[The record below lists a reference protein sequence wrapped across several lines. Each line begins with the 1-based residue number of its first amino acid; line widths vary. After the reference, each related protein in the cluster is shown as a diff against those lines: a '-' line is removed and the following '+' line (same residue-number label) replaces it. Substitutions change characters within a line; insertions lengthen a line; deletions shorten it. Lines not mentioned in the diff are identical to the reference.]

1 MQVVARVLTLLGQA
15 LERVLTGRSEFRFTT
30 SEFQQTPSVND
41 PIQARMVLKQV
52 QAELEQGF
60 GLRLQEPVLLDLER
74 PPVRGWKAAVAG
86 PEAHI
91 GRYAPRW
98 LGERRVHRIMIVPGL
113 GRSRFRAVLAHELV
127 HAWQAE
133 KGVLRRSRGLREGM
147 ARWVE
152 YHVLLRAGLQA
163 EARRLF
169 RLRRFL
175 LGRSWRDILEHER
188 LHGRQATVEWL
199 RTLDG
204 GGSPGDSRGD

>member
-1 MQVVARVLTLLGQA
+1 MQVVAKVLTVLGQT

-30 SEFQQTPSVND
+30 SEFHQTPSVND
-41 PIQARMVLKQV
+41 PIQARMVLKEV
-52 QAELEQGF
+52 QSELEQSF
-60 GLRLQEPVLLDLER
+60 GLSLQEPVLLNLER
-74 PPVRGWKAAVAG
+74 PPVRGWKAAVAT

-91 GRYAPRW
+91 GRYVPRW

-113 GRSRFRAVLAHELV
+113 DRPRFRAVLAHELV

-152 YHVLLRAGLQA
+152 YHVLLRAGRHA
-163 EARRLF
+163 EARRLLG
-169 RLRRFL
+169 LRRFL
-175 LGRSWRDILEHER
+175 LGRSWRSILDHER
-188 LHGRQATVEWL
+188 RHGRQATVDWL

-204 GGSPGDSRGD
+204 GTPGDSRGG